1 MALKMYHKKK
11 LSAINKCVQHRAPKC
26 TGYGYMTGSPTPYL
40 AAFLRRVQVTRE
52 IALQTQLHHE
62 NIVNLYAAFED
73 DKTVYLVEE
82 LASGGDLFQKV
93 RESPGRRLPEQQLI
107 VDVMR
112 PLLSA
117 LCYLHERVRMSVIVL

>member
-1 MALKMYHKKK
+1 MHWLWLHDW
-11 LSAINKCVQHRAPKC
+11 LTNPVLGC
-26 TGYGYMTGSPTPYL
+26 
-40 AAFLRRVQVTRE
+40 RVQVTRE